1 MSSQKKMPLVSV
13 ITICRNAE
21 DEISGTI
28 ASVLNQSYPTVEYIV
43 IDGASTDGT
52 VEKIKAAQNRI
63 STWVSEKDA
72 GIYDAMNKGARLAT
86 GEWIIFMNA
95 GDRFYSNDAV
105 KDLLCAHKADAD
117 LLYGDHEVRYPGGS
131 SRIERAAPPSRLW
144 KGMICSHQ
152 ALLSKTTL
160 LRQNP
165 FDTSER
171 VTADFA
177 FLLQQ
182 QVNGKRIEHCDV
194 VVASILAGGVSD
206 TRRVNAIRGY
216 YRTVSRTHKGL
227 RVKAYYFAALTWN
240 LCKALMMAV
249 MPPRAWE
256 RLAMLK
262 HRLVHSLGLR
272 RARSDADSAP

>member
-1 MSSQKKMPLVSV
+1 MTQARSPLVSV
-13 ITICRNAE
+13 VTVCRNAVA
-21 DEISGTI
+21 EIEATI
-28 ASVLNQSYPTVEYIV
+28 ASVISQTHPAIEYIV

-52 VEKIKAAQNRI
+52 VEAIRRASDDIDTWI
-63 STWVSEKDA
+63 SEPDA
-72 GIYDAMNKGARLAT
+72 GIYDAMNKGVRLAT

-95 GDRFYSNDAV
+95 GDRFYSNHAIEE
-105 KDLLCAHKADAD
+105 LLCAHGADAD

-131 SRIERAAPPSRLW
+131 RRIARAAPPSRLW
-144 KGMICSHQ
+144 KGMVCSHQ
-152 ALLSKTTL
+152 AVLSKTEL

-165 FDTSER
+165 FDTSEP

-182 QVNGKRIEHCDV
+182 QVNGKRIERCAV

-206 TRRVNAIRGY
+206 TRRVNAIRSY
-216 YRTVSRTHKGL
+216 YRTVSRTHRAL

-249 MPPRAWE
+249 TPPKAWE
-256 RLAMLK
+256 RLAVLK
-262 HRLVHSLGLR
+262 HRLAHALGLQN
-272 RARSDADSAP
+272 ARSDADSAP